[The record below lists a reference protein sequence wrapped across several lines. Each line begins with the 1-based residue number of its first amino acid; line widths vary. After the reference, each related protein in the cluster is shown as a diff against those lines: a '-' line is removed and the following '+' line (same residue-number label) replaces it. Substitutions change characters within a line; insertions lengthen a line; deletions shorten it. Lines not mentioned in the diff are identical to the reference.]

1 MKLRWT
7 RTARADLDE
16 LRAFIEEENPAAAA
30 EVAARILAAVTRL
43 VDHPAI
49 GRPGRIAATR
59 ELVITGTPFVVPYRV
74 RGRTV
79 ELLRVLHGA
88 RRWPKRI

>member
-16 LRAFIEEENPAAAA
+16 LRSFIEEENPAAAA

-43 VDHPAI
+43 ADHPAI